1 MSAKWKGLEIPR
13 KLSWEEETLTPTY
26 GKLIAEPLERGY
38 GVTIGNS
45 LRRVLL
51 SSLRGAA
58 VISVRIEGVL
68 HEFSTVPGV
77 VEDVT
82 EIILNLKQLV
92 IKLHGESP
100 KTMRVKAKGPGEVR
114 AADIIKDNQVE
125 ILNPHLHIA
134 TLGKEGKLEME
145 IEVDSGK
152 GYVSAEKNK
161 KENHPIGVIPVDSVF
176 SPTKKVNHSI
186 EPTRVGQETDYDRLI
201 LEVWTNGSLSPQEA
215 MESAAEV
222 LRKHFAMFVAPGEE
236 VAGEVEEISEEEK
249 KRQEY
254 LKQNVS
260 ELELS
265 VRSANCLKV
274 AKIRTIEELT
284 RKTEAEML
292 KYPNFG
298 KKSLAEI
305 KEILTEMGLSLGMK
319 DIGSKPIKN

>member
-13 KLSWEEETLTPTY
+13 KLRWDEDTLSPTY
-26 GKLIAEPLERGY
+26 GKLVAEPLERGY

-58 VISVRIEGVL
+58 VTSVRIEGVL

-77 VEDVT
+77 GEDVT
-82 EIILNLKQLV
+82 EIILNLKQL
-92 IKLHGESP
+92 IMRLHDGEVR
-100 KTMRVKAKGPGEVR
+100 TIRIKAKGEREIR

-134 TLGKEGKLEME
+134 TLNKEGRLEME
-145 IEVDSGK
+145 MEVGSGK

-161 KENHPIGVIPVDSVF
+161 KEDQPIGVIPIDSIF
-176 SPTKKVNHSI
+176 SPVKKVKYNI
-186 EPTRVGQETDYDRLI
+186 EPTRVGQETDYDRLV
-201 LEVWTNGSLSPQEA
+201 LEVWTNGGLSPQEA
-215 MESAAEV
+215 VESAAEIME
-222 LRKHFAMFVAPGEE
+222 KHFAKFVAQGEE
-236 VAGEVEEISEEEK
+236 IEEKGEEISKEEQE
-249 KRQEY
+249 RQEY

-265 VRSANCLKV
+265 VRSANCLKI
-274 AKIRTIEELT
+274 AKISTIGGLVQ
-284 RKTEAEML
+284 KTEAEML

-305 KEILTEMGLSLGMK
+305 KEILVDMKLSLGMK
-319 DIGSKPIKN
+319 DLDIQKT

>member
-13 KLSWEEETLTPTY
+13 NLSWKDEALSPTY
-26 GKLIAEPLERGY
+26 GKLVAEPLERGY

-58 VISVRIEGVL
+58 VTSIRIEGVL

-77 VEDVT
+77 VEDVA

-92 IKLHGESP
+92 ISLHGEDP
-100 KTMRVKAKGPGEVR
+100 AIVRIKAKGEGEVR
-114 AADIIKDNQVE
+114 AADIITDNQVE

-134 TLGKEGKLEME
+134 TLNKEGRLEME
-145 IEVDSGK
+145 IEVGLGK

-161 KENHPIGVIPVDSVF
+161 KEEQPIGVIPVDSIF
-176 SPTKKVNHSI
+176 SPVKKVNYSV
-186 EPTRVGQETDYDRLI
+186 EPTRVGQETDYDRLV
-201 LEVWTNGSLSPQEA
+201 LDVWTDGSLSPQEA
-215 MESAAEV
+215 VESASEIMK
-222 LRKHFAMFVAPGEE
+222 KHFAMFVAPDEE
-236 VAGEVEEISEEEK
+236 VEEEVEEISAEEK

-254 LKQNVS
+254 LNQSVS

-274 AKIRTIEELT
+274 AAIQTIEELVQ
-284 RKTEAEML
+284 KTEVEML

-305 KEILTEMGLSLGMK
+305 KEILAEMGLSLGMK
-319 DIGSKPIKN
+319 DIDSK

>member
-1 MSAKWKGLEIPR
+1 MSTKWKGLEIPR
-13 KLSWEEETLTPTY
+13 KLRWDEETLSPTY
-26 GKLIAEPLERGY
+26 GKFVAGALERGY
-38 GVTIGNS
+38 GMTIGNS

-51 SSLRGAA
+51 SSLKGAA
-58 VISVRIEGVL
+58 VTSVRIEGVL

-77 VEDVT
+77 IEDIT
-82 EIILNLKQLV
+82 EIILNLKQL
-92 IKLHGESP
+92 IIRLHGEKS
-100 KTMRVKAKGPGEVR
+100 KTIRIKAKGQREVR

-134 TLGKEGKLEME
+134 TLNKEGRLEVE

-152 GYVSAEKNK
+152 GYVSAEENKNK
-161 KENHPIGVIPVDSVF
+161 DQSIGVIPVDSIFGPV
-176 SPTKKVNHSI
+176 KKVNYNI
-186 EPTRVGQETDYDRLI
+186 EPARVGQETDYDQLI
-201 LEVWTNGSLSPQEA
+201 LEIWTDGSFSPQESV
-215 MESAAEV
+215 ESAAEI
-222 LRKHFAMFVAPGEE
+222 LKKHFAMFAAPGEE
-236 VAGEVEEISEEEK
+236 IEEEDKGISEEEK

-274 AKIRTIEELT
+274 ARIQTIEELVH
-284 RKTEAEML
+284 KNEAEML

-305 KEILTEMGLSLGMK
+305 KEILAEMGLSLGMK
-319 DIGSKPIKN
+319 DSGKLKVES